1 MSGQGNARLATSGP
15 RNKTRQAAAPG
26 ARASITSQPKPA
38 GFHTSQGTFS
48 TTWNVPDQGLFLRG
62 KDVFSGNR
70 GRKRNQLVAASE
82 AAQTMQAAARAAV
95 RAWRAPAVRACWT
108 GGDIGRGLWGA
119 ARARP
124 PLAAGEQ
131 RAERGVAPGAWRQAG
146 VAQAAPHGDCR
157 RPLFTARAEADDA
170 KDASPPP
177 LSAEQKKVLFVS
189 AAVPMVGFG
198 FMDNMVRPHPA
209 GTASLRGTA
218 SQPRDPP

>member
-1 MSGQGNARLATSGP
+1 M
-15 RNKTRQAAAPG
+15 
-26 ARASITSQPKPA
+26 
-38 GFHTSQGTFS
+38 
-48 TTWNVPDQGLFLRG
+48 LRRREG
-62 KDVFSGNR
+62 
-70 GRKRNQLVAASE
+70 
-82 AAQTMQAAARAAV
+82 AQTMQAAARAAV